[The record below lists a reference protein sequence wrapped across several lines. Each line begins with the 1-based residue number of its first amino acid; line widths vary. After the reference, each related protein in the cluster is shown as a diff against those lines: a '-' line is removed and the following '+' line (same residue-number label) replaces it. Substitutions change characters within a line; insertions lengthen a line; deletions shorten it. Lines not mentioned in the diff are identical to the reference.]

1 MKVILTAL
9 LASAAAGLFFR
20 FEVFSH
26 ASLQGFL
33 LGMPGS
39 WLTTSTTHASSLVQG
54 TDQF

>member
-33 LGMPGS
+33 IGMPGS